1 MKNLNSSK
9 KETVK
14 FFTMINSDKYE
25 LVLARGFL
33 RKIKE
38 AVEQGIY
45 PDKEKGKEKVDY
57 YQKRV
62 DHYTEKLKE
71 LNEWDD

>member
-14 FFTMINSDKYE
+14 FFSVINSDKYE

-57 YQKRV
+57 YQTRV
-62 DHYTEKLKE
+62 DYYTEKLKE

>member
-1 MKNLNSSK
+1 MKSHS
-9 KETVK
+9 
-14 FFTMINSDKYE
+14 E
-25 LVLARGFL
+25 LKDHK
-33 RKIKE
+33 KIKE
-38 AVEQGIY
+38 AIEQGIY

>member
-1 MKNLNSSK
+1 
-9 KETVK
+9 
-14 FFTMINSDKYE
+14 MINSDKYE

>member
-14 FFTMINSDKYE
+14 VFTMINSDKYE

>member
-71 LNEWDD
+71 LNEWDE

>member
-1 MKNLNSSK
+1 MKNLNKSK
-9 KETVK
+9 KETEK
-14 FFTMINSDKYE
+14 FFSMINSDKYE

-38 AVEQGIY
+38 AIEQGIY